1 MTRNLKPG
9 LAGNEILF
17 KQIVKAGFGQRRKKM
32 SNSLKV
38 LGIPEAIKSHA
49 FLDIR
54 AEELSVADF
63 ISFAN
68 EWKSSW

>member
-1 MTRNLKPG
+1 M
-9 LAGNEILF
+9 
-17 KQIVKAGFGQRRKKM
+17 KAGFGQRRKKM

-38 LGIPEAIKSHA
+38 LGIPEAMSSHR

-63 ISFAN
+63 IDFTN
-68 EWKSSW
+68 EWKASL